1 MPSRWCVNIIH
12 IYMFCIVVTA
22 IGSELYIPSENL
34 FSFVCATVP
43 IMRNSFIW
51 SASVILLLQTWQTFK
66 IRPRPWIIYWIWY
79 QSTRSR
85 LWWWPIDHIFFF
97 PKIEQ
102 DHLFSFS
109 HLYGRPQ
116 GVRHINNCA
125 PLPHIYALETK
136 KHQIYIT
143 APMRCNGR
151 LVSKVMPHETANIQ
165 PTVWRDES
173 TMVQD
178 PKISEDL
185 QPAQTECRI
194 SLDSIVNIIN
204 QY

>member
-1 MPSRWCVNIIH
+1 MQLYV
-12 IYMFCIVVTA
+12 IV
-22 IGSELYIPSENL
+22 L
-34 FSFVCATVP
+34 FL
-43 IMRNSFIW
+43 
-51 SASVILLLQTWQTFK
+51 SASVILLLRTWQTFK

-79 QSTRSR
+79 QSMRSR
-85 LWWWPIDHIFFF
+85 LWWWPIDHIYIFQRSGKIIFF
-97 PKIEQ
+97 
-102 DHLFSFS
+102 LF
-109 HLYGRPQ
+109 HICMDG
-116 GVRHINNCA
+116 HINNCA

-173 TMVQD
+173 IMVQD

>member
-1 MPSRWCVNIIH
+1 
-12 IYMFCIVVTA
+12 
-22 IGSELYIPSENL
+22 
-34 FSFVCATVP
+34 
-43 IMRNSFIW
+43 MRNRFIL
-51 SASVILLLQTWQTFK
+51 VCDIIDTNLTNFQD
-66 IRPRPWIIYWIWY
+66 RPRPWTFFESGIKTCALDFGGGLLTIY
-79 QSTRSR
+79 
-85 LWWWPIDHIFFF
+85 IFFKDHVF
-97 PKIEQ
+97 P
-102 DHLFSFS
+102 FS
-109 HLYGRPQ
+109 HLFEPPQ
-116 GVRHINNCA
+116 GLRDINNCA

-173 TMVQD
+173 IMVQD